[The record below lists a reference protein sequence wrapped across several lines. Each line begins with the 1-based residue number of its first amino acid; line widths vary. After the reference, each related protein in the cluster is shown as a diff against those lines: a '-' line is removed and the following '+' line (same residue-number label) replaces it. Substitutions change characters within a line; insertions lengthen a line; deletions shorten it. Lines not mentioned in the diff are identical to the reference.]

1 MSDSRNESQSIS
13 RRAVLAAGG
22 LLLTRGAQAKSKLK
36 VAIFSKQLQFVQGEE
51 LAKAAAGIG
60 FDGVDIALRKGGH
73 IEPET
78 VAKDLPAL
86 VAILRKNGLEVPM
99 VTTEIA
105 DTETP
110 FTEEILKAASGLGIR
125 NYRFGAYKW
134 DAAKPYDAQLE
145 AMKPRLAKLAALN
158 ARYGMCAMY
167 HTHSGVGVVGA
178 SIWDLWYVMK
188 DLDPNAIGMNYDVA
202 HATVEGGLGG
212 WIDSFKIA
220 GKYVRG
226 IAIKDFAWGKDAKG
240 AVQPQW
246 KPIGEGVVKLPQ
258 FFAMVAQT
266 PFAGPIQ
273 MHYEYPLGGANSG
286 NTTITI
292 PKEEVYSAM
301 KKDLDK
307 TRALMAQAGL

>member
-1 MSDSRNESQSIS
+1 MSVKQTKSPLIS
-13 RRAVLAAGG
+13 RRVLLAAGA
-22 LLLTRGAQAKSKLK
+22 LLLAPKVRAKGKLK
-36 VAIFSKQLQFVQGEE
+36 VAVFSKHLQFVQGEE
-51 LAKAAAGIG
+51 LAKAAAGVG
-60 FDGVDIALRKGGH
+60 FDGIDIALRKGGH
-73 IEPET
+73 IEPAT

-86 VAILRKNGLEVPM
+86 VAILRQHELEVPM
-99 VTTEIA
+99 VTTDIA

-110 FTEEILKAASGLGIR
+110 FAEDILKAASALGIR

-178 SIWDLWYVMK
+178 SIWDLWYLMR
-188 DLDPNAIGMNYDVA
+188 DLDPAAIGINFDVA
-202 HATVEGGLGG
+202 HATIEGGLGG

-220 GKYVRG
+220 GKYLRG

-240 AVQPQW
+240 VAQAQW
-246 KPIGEGVVKLPQ
+246 KPIGEGMVKLPQ
-258 FFAMVAQT
+258 FFGMVAET
-266 PFAGPIQ
+266 PFSGPVQ
-273 MHYEYPLGGANSG
+273 MHYEYPLGGANNG
-286 NTTITI
+286 NRTITI
-292 PKEEVYSAM
+292 PKEDVFAAM

-307 TRALMAQAGL
+307 TRAMMAQAGL